1 MESLASL
8 YKNHIATLQ
17 ERTRDALARFKLDAL
32 LIHSGELFN
41 VFLDDHPYPFKVN
54 PQFKAWVPVTQV
66 PNCWLLVDGVNKPK
80 LWFYLPVDYWH
91 NVEPLPTSFWTED
104 VEVIAL
110 PKADGIGS
118 LLPAARGNI
127 GLSVRCRNVRC
138 NWVLRPAH
146 QPERGDRLPALLPL
160 LQTEYELACM
170 REAQKMA
177 VNGHRA
183 AEEAF
188 RSGMSEFDINIAI

>member
-66 PNCWLLVDGVNKPK
+66 PNCWLLVDLSLIHIYYLDFASPVSGLGSKMGLDATNKWPGETQREWGRPIK
-80 LWFYLPVDYWH
+80 KDP
-91 NVEPLPTSFWTED
+91 D
-104 VEVIAL
+104 VV
-110 PKADGIGS
+110 
-118 LLPAARGNI
+118 
-127 GLSVRCRNVRC
+127 
-138 NWVLRPAH
+138 AH
-146 QPERGDRLPALLPL
+146 IDAIWD
-160 LQTEYELACM
+160 ELAIFN
-170 REAQKMA
+170 
-177 VNGHRA
+177 NGKSA
-183 AEEAF
+183 
-188 RSGMSEFDINIAI
+188 